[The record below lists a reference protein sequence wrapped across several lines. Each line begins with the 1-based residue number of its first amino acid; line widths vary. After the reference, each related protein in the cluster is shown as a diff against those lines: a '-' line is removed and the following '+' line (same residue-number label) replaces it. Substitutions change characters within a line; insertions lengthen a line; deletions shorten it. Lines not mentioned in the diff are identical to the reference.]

1 MDNSSKWLI
10 SIICGTVATFFQQ
23 YGLFIVFVSLAI
35 VFDCMTGLIKAKT
48 IGEGLTSQKGWKG
61 FWKKISLLVGLLFGI
76 FLDYAIPLL
85 FARAGLT
92 LGVDLPFA
100 LIICAYIVLNESI
113 SVCEN
118 LYLINPNIMPKW
130 IIKLLKGSK
139 SRLDEE
145 KSREEKENN
154 E

>member
-100 LIICAYIVLNESI
+100 LIICCYIVLNESI

>member
-35 VFDCMTGLIKAKT
+35 VFDCITGLIKAKT

-61 FWKKISLLVGLLFGI
+61 FWKKISLLVGLFFGI

-100 LIICAYIVLNESI
+100 LIICCYIVLNESI

-145 KSREEKENN
+145 KSRKEKEDN

>member
-1 MDNSSKWLI
+1 MGNSSKWLI

>member
-10 SIICGTVATFFQQ
+10 SIICGTAATFFQQ

-35 VFDCMTGLIKAKT
+35 VFDCITGLIKAKT

-61 FWKKISLLVGLLFGI
+61 FWKKISLLVGLFFGI

-145 KSREEKENN
+145 KSREEKEDN

>member
-23 YGLFIVFVSLAI
+23 YGLLIMFVSLAI
-35 VFDCMTGLIKAKT
+35 VFDCITGLIKAKA

-61 FWKKISLLVGLLFGI
+61 FWKKISLLVGLFFGI
-76 FLDYAIPLL
+76 FLDYAVPLL

-100 LIICAYIVLNESI
+100 LIICCYIVLNESI

-145 KSREEKENN
+145 KNKENN
-154 E
+154 Q

>member
-23 YGLFIVFVSLAI
+23 YGLFILFVSLAI
-35 VFDCMTGLIKAKT
+35 TFDYCITGLIKAKT

-61 FWKKISLLVGLLFGI
+61 FWKKISLLVGLFFGI

-100 LIICAYIVLNESI
+100 LIICCYIVLNESI

-145 KSREEKENN
+145 KNKENN
-154 E
+154 Q

>member
-23 YGLFIVFVSLAI
+23 YGLFIVFVSFAI
-35 VFDCMTGLIKAKT
+35 VFDCITGLIKAKT

-61 FWKKISLLVGLLFGI
+61 FWKKISLLVGLFFGI
-76 FLDYAIPLL
+76 FLDYAVPLL

-100 LIICAYIVLNESI
+100 LIICCYIVLNESI

-139 SRLDEE
+139 SRLEEE
-145 KSREEKENN
+145 KDKKEKENN